1 MKSMSTR
8 PSGLTSAE
16 IKRRNLATFK
26 AWASSKSDADFRDMV
41 SRGGLSR
48 TEIFKECGFARSVLT
63 QNELVAGALAD
74 LEASLRKRGVLPT
87 RALSMSDGSR
97 VSVVVKKEAASAPL
111 LERLSRLEQENA
123 SLRAETRELR
133 RQLSKFAV
141 LQEVLEATGRL
152 PR

>member
-1 MKSMSTR
+1 MSTR

-16 IKRRNLATFK
+16 IKRRNLAIFK

-48 TEIFKECGFARSVLT
+48 TEICKECGFARSVLA
-63 QNELVAGALAD
+63 QNELVAAALGE
-74 LEASLRKRGVLPT
+74 LEASLRERGVLPT
-87 RALSMSDGSR
+87 RASSTSEESG
-97 VSVVVKKEAASAPL
+97 VSVVVKKEAASAQL
-111 LERLSRLEQENA
+111 VERLSRLEQENA

>member
-1 MKSMSTR
+1 MRSMSTR
-8 PSGLTSAE
+8 PSGLTSSE

-41 SRGGLSR
+41 FRGALSR

-63 QNELVAGALAD
+63 QNELVAGALAE
-74 LEASLRKRGVLPT
+74 LEASLRERGVLPT
-87 RALSMSDGSR
+87 RASSTPDGSG
-97 VSVVVKKEAASAPL
+97 VSVVVKKEAASAQL

>member
-1 MKSMSTR
+1 MKTR
-8 PSGLTSAE
+8 PSGLTSSE

-63 QNELVAGALAD
+63 QNELVAGALAE
-74 LEASLRKRGVLPT
+74 LEVSLRNRGVLPA
-87 RALSMSDGSR
+87 RASSTSDASS
-97 VSVVVKKEAASAPL
+97 VSVVVKKEVAPGQL

-123 SLRAETRELR
+123 SLRAEARELR

-141 LQEVLEATGRL
+141 LQETLEATGRL